1 MRILSIRAPW
11 AWAIIYAGKDVENRT
26 WKTEFRGRFLV
37 HASATKDQRAWGA
50 MVGMAM
56 RQHGPLFDIPD
67 LKDMPH
73 GGIIGSVELTD
84 CGRFLSSPWWIGPHG
99 LKLRAPKALPFV
111 PYKARLGLYAAPSL
125 LLEEIARNGA
135 EP

>member
-1 MRILSIRAPW
+1 MKILSIRAAW

-26 WKTEFRGRFLV
+26 WETPYRGRFLV
-37 HASATKDQRAWGA
+37 HASATKDSQAWGE

-99 LKLRAPKALPFV
+99 FKLSAARPLTFIPL
-111 PYKARLGLYAAPSL
+111 KARLGLYQAPDKVLAEVARQEAA
-125 LLEEIARNGA
+125 
-135 EP
+135 